1 MTERGS
7 VRAATRTDEVVLG
20 DIALPANHEILV
32 DEVRGNAMEIIAT
45 IDPMEARY
53 ISLNVLRSAD
63 RSEYTAVNFHRE
75 AGKDYA
81 NRSWG
86 VRDSIVTID
95 PTFSSTSGEGQI
107 NEPQSCSLPYKPGEP
122 LELRIFVDR
131 CIVEVFVNGQ
141 SACLTRVYPE
151 NPDSLGLSI
160 QSRGRPA
167 VCRTLRAY
175 PMKRIF
181 L

>member
-20 DIALPANHEILV
+20 DIALPANQEILV

-95 PTFSSTSGEGQI
+95 PTFSTTGGAAEI
-107 NEPQSCSLPYKPGEP
+107 NEPQSCCFHYEEGEL

-151 NPDSLGLSI
+151 GSDSLGFSI

-167 VCRTLRAY
+167 LCQTLRAWT
-175 PMKRIF
+175 MRRIF
-181 L
+181 Q